1 MTNVPPN
8 QRPSG
13 TGWGPPPG
21 GYQAPGQQYPP
32 PPQRPPGR
40 VLSIVAFVLAG
51 VALILLPPFCMVA
64 GIILSVI
71 AITRG
76 DPLGKWALGASI
88 AGGVV
93 GMVLGVLVLA
103 LTD

>member
-1 MTNVPPN
+1 M
-8 QRPSG
+8 G
-13 TGWGPPPG
+13 TAPRWLPGPG
-21 GYQAPGQQYPP
+21 SAVPP

-93 GMVLGVLVLA
+93 GMVLGVLVLG